1 METQPMRIEVR
12 ITAWVFILL
21 GLYLTSLYS
30 FLLFH
35 TLGEL
40 FSISV
45 AFGTFMLA
53 WNSRRFIANNYLL
66 FIGIAYL
73 FIGGVDLIHTLAY
86 KGMNIFTGYGS
97 NLPTQLWIATR
108 YMESISLLIA
118 PFFFTR
124 QLNVQNVILVYGLFT
139 ACLLGTIFY
148 WGIFPDCFIEGP
160 GLTPFKKISEYV
172 ISLILIAAIVFL
184 ARKRNEFDVNV
195 FRLIVV
201 SIVITIASELAFT
214 FYISVY
220 GFSNLVG
227 HFLKIISFYLI
238 YKAIIE
244 TGLVKPY
251 SLLFRNLKLRE
262 AELEISL
269 KEKDVLLRE
278 VHHRVKNNLQIITS
292 FLRLQAGKV
301 EDVQYAKMF
310 QESQNRIKSMALIH
324 EMLYRTKSLSEFDF
338 KAYVH
343 DLTQSLMHSHAIDAR
358 NILLKLKI
366 ADAHLGLDCA
376 ITCGI
381 ILNELISNALTHAF
395 PEKRQGE
402 IDISFDLND
411 EKEIEFKVSDNGIGI
426 PPGYDFKASKSLG
439 LRLITILAEDQLRG
453 SIDLNRDNGTQFTI
467 RFRCRP

>member
-1 METQPMRIEVR
+1 MRIEVR

-45 AFGTFMLA
+45 AFGIFMLA
-53 WNSRRFIANNYLL
+53 WNSRRFIDNNYLL

-86 KGMNIFTGYGS
+86 KGMNIFEGYGS
-97 NLPTQLWIATR
+97 NLPTQLWIAAR
-108 YMESISLLIA
+108 YLESISLLIA
-118 PFFFTR
+118 PLFFTKN
-124 QLNVQNVILVYGLFT
+124 LKVQNVFIIYSLITTL
-139 ACLLGTIFY
+139 LLGATLHWDF
-148 WGIFPDCFIEGP
+148 FPDCFIEGT
-160 GLTPFKKISEYV
+160 GLTPFKKISEYI
-172 ISLILIAAIVFL
+172 ISLIFIASVGFL
-184 ARKRNEFDVNV
+184 SQHRKHFDVGV
-195 FRLIVV
+195 FRLIVA
-201 SIVITIASELAFT
+201 SIVITIGSELAFT

-220 GFSNLVG
+220 GFSNLLG

-262 AELEISL
+262 AELEVSL

-292 FLRLQAGKV
+292 FLRLQAGKI

-324 EMLYRTKSLSEFDF
+324 EMLYKTKNLSELDF
-338 KAYVH
+338 KTYVH
-343 DLTQSLMHSHAIDAR
+343 NLTQSLMRSHAVDAR

-366 ADAHLGLDCA
+366 VDAHLDLDCA

-395 PEKRQGE
+395 PEKRQGQ
-402 IDISFDLND
+402 IDISFKLND
-411 EKEIEFKVSDNGIGI
+411 EKEIELKVSDNGIGI

-453 SIDLNRDNGTQFTI
+453 SIDLNRENGTHFTI
-467 RFRCRP
+467 RFKCRP

>member
-1 METQPMRIEVR
+1 MKTQPMRIEVR
-12 ITAWVFILL
+12 VIAWVFILL
-21 GLYLTSLYS
+21 GLYLTSRYS

-45 AFGTFMLA
+45 AFGIFMLA

-66 FIGIAYL
+66 FVGIAYL
-73 FIGGVDLIHTLAY
+73 FIGSVDLIHTLAY
-86 KGMNIFTGYGS
+86 KGMNIFEGYGS
-97 NLPTQLWIATR
+97 NLPTQLWIAAR
-108 YMESISLLIA
+108 YLESISLLIA
-118 PFFFTR
+118 PLFFTKN
-124 QLNVQNVILVYGLFT
+124 LKVQNVFITYSLITPL
-139 ACLLGTIFY
+139 LLGAIFY
-148 WGIFPDCFIEGP
+148 WGIFPDCFIEGV
-160 GLTPFKKISEYV
+160 GLTPFKKISEYI
-172 ISLILIAAIVFL
+172 ISLILIASIGFL
-184 ARKRNEFDVNV
+184 SQYRKQFDVGV
-195 FRLIVV
+195 FRLIVA
-201 SIVITIASELAFT
+201 SIVITIGSELAFT

-262 AELEISL
+262 TELEVSL
-269 KEKDVLLRE
+269 KEKEVLLRE

-292 FLRLQAGKV
+292 FLRLQAAKI
-301 EDVQYAKMF
+301 EDVQYARMF

-324 EMLYRTKSLSEFDF
+324 EMLYKTKRLSEFDF
-338 KAYVH
+338 KTYIH
-343 DLTQSLMHSHAIDAR
+343 NLTQSLMRSHAVDAR

-366 ADAHLGLDCA
+366 VDAHLDLDRA

-395 PEKRQGE
+395 PGKHQGQ
-402 IDISFDLND
+402 IDISFDRND
-411 EKEIEFKVSDNGIGI
+411 EKEIELKVSDNGIGI
-426 PPGYDFKASKSLG
+426 PQGYDFKASKSLG
-439 LRLITILAEDQLRG
+439 LRLITILAEDQLEG
-453 SIDLNRDNGTQFTI
+453 NIDLKRENGTQFTI
-467 RFRCRP
+467 RFKYRP